1 MTCESG
7 APEGYAFGAE
17 LLAERKEIG
26 ASLLLL
32 AQARTLI
39 LSLFRHL
46 NMPPHSLGSL
56 LPTLARIFKELNN
69 FFACRRPATNPP
81 PPPPTLHFRTH

>member
-1 MTCESG
+1 LSVTDVREW

-39 LSLFRHL
+39 LSLF
-46 NMPPHSLGSL
+46 
-56 LPTLARIFKELNN
+56 
-69 FFACRRPATNPP
+69 
-81 PPPPTLHFRTH
+81 